1 MQWKP
6 MKEYQAPAYLAKAA
20 TLLAAT
26 TLLNGCGNLPVTP
39 VDPPQS
45 GTTATTEAMFEGAL
59 TTPQP
64 TTTEPVLDGDIII
77 PQETTTILE
86 GTFPVSQSTTTTTTE
101 PMLAR
106 ALTTP
111 QPTTT
116 TTTEP
121 MFEGALTTP
130 QPTTATTTAAPEQP

>member
-45 GTTATTEAMFEGAL
+45 STTTQTTIQQTTTAMSGAAAIPQETTISTPPVTTTTTEAMFEGAL

-64 TTTEPVLDGDIII
+64 TTLAGDIYH
-77 PQETTTILE
+77 TTGNDNHTGRNFPCITIHYNYDN
-86 GTFPVSQSTTTTTTE
+86 
-101 PMLAR
+101 
-106 ALTTP
+106 
-111 QPTTT
+111 
-116 TTTEP
+116 
-121 MFEGALTTP
+121 
-130 QPTTATTTAAPEQP
+130 

>member
-45 GTTATTEAMFEGAL
+45 STTTQTTIQQTTTAMSGAAAIPQETTISTPPVTTTTTEAMF
-59 TTPQP
+59 
-64 TTTEPVLDGDIII
+64 D
-77 PQETTTILE
+77 
-86 GTFPVSQSTTTTTTE
+86 
-101 PMLAR
+101 
-106 ALTTP
+106 
-111 QPTTT
+111 
-116 TTTEP
+116 
-121 MFEGALTTP
+121 
-130 QPTTATTTAAPEQP
+130 TATYDISRRHYHTTGNDNHTGRNFPCITIHYNYDN

>member
-45 GTTATTEAMFEGAL
+45 STTTQTTIQQTTTAMSGAAAIPQETTISTPPVTTTTTEAMFEGAL

-64 TTTEPVLDGDIII
+64 TNISRRHYHTTGNDNHTGRNFPCI
-77 PQETTTILE
+77 TIHYNYDN
-86 GTFPVSQSTTTTTTE
+86 
-101 PMLAR
+101 
-106 ALTTP
+106 
-111 QPTTT
+111 
-116 TTTEP
+116 
-121 MFEGALTTP
+121 
-130 QPTTATTTAAPEQP
+130 

>member
-1 MQWKP
+1 

-39 VDPPQS
+39 VDPPQPI
-45 GTTATTEAMFEGAL
+45 TTTTEPVLAGEITIPQETTISTPPVTTTTTEAMFEGAL

-64 TTTEPVLDGDIII
+64 TTTTTTEPVLAGEITI

-86 GTFPVSQSTTTTTTE
+86 GTFPVSQSTTTTTT
-101 PMLAR
+101 
-106 ALTTP
+106 
-111 QPTTT
+111 
-116 TTTEP
+116 
-121 MFEGALTTP
+121 
-130 QPTTATTTAAPEQP
+130 

>member
-45 GTTATTEAMFEGAL
+45 GTTATTA
-59 TTPQP
+59 Q
-64 TTTEPVLDGDIII
+64 TTTALSGAAAI
-77 PQETTTILE
+77 PQETTTILK

-101 PMLAR
+101 PI
-106 ALTTP
+106 
-111 QPTTT
+111 
-116 TTTEP
+116 
-121 MFEGALTTP
+121 FEGALTTP
-130 QPTTATTTAAPEQP
+130 QPTKP

>member
-6 MKEYQAPAYLAKAA
+6 MKEYKAPAYLAKAA

-39 VDPPQS
+39 VDPPQP
-45 GTTATTEAMFEGAL
+45 GTTATTAQTTTAMSGAAAIPQETTISTPPVTTTTTEAMFEGAL

-77 PQETTTILE
+77 PQETTTIL
-86 GTFPVSQSTTTTTTE
+86 GRNFPCITIHYNYDN
-101 PMLAR
+101 
-106 ALTTP
+106 
-111 QPTTT
+111 
-116 TTTEP
+116 
-121 MFEGALTTP
+121 
-130 QPTTATTTAAPEQP
+130 

>member
-45 GTTATTEAMFEGAL
+45 STTTQTTIQQTTTAMSGAAA
-59 TTPQP
+59 
-64 TTTEPVLDGDIII
+64 I
-77 PQETTTILE
+77 PQETTI
-86 GTFPVSQSTTTTTTE
+86 S
-101 PMLAR
+101 
-106 ALTTP
+106 TP

-116 TTTEP
+116 TTT
-121 MFEGALTTP
+121 
-130 QPTTATTTAAPEQP
+130 AAPEQP

>member
-45 GTTATTEAMFEGAL
+45 STTTQTTIQQTTTAMSGAAAIPQETTISTPPVTTTTTEAMFEGAL

-64 TTTEPVLDGDIII
+64 TTLAGDIII
-77 PQETTTILE
+77 PQETTTNT
-86 GTFPVSQSTTTTTTE
+86 GRNFPCITIHYNYDN
-101 PMLAR
+101 
-106 ALTTP
+106 
-111 QPTTT
+111 
-116 TTTEP
+116 
-121 MFEGALTTP
+121 
-130 QPTTATTTAAPEQP
+130 

>member
-45 GTTATTEAMFEGAL
+45 STTTQTTIQQTTTAMSGAAAIPQETTISTPPVTTTTTEAMFEGAL

-64 TTTEPVLDGDIII
+64 TT
-77 PQETTTILE
+77 
-86 GTFPVSQSTTTTTTE
+86 
-101 PMLAR
+101 LAR
-106 ALTTP
+106 CS
-111 QPTTT
+111 
-116 TTTEP
+116 
-121 MFEGALTTP
+121 
-130 QPTTATTTAAPEQP
+130 APEMSP

>member
-45 GTTATTEAMFEGAL
+45 STTAMSGAAAIPQETTISTPPVTTTTTEAMFEGAL

-64 TTTEPVLDGDIII
+64 TTLDGDIII

-86 GTFPVSQSTTTTTTE
+86 GTFPVSQIHYNYDN
-101 PMLAR
+101 
-106 ALTTP
+106 
-111 QPTTT
+111 
-116 TTTEP
+116 
-121 MFEGALTTP
+121 
-130 QPTTATTTAAPEQP
+130 

>member
-45 GTTATTEAMFEGAL
+45 STTTQTTIQQTTTAMSGAAAIPQETTISTPPVTTTTTEAMFEGAL

-64 TTTEPVLDGDIII
+64 TTLAGDIINDNHTGRNFPCI
-77 PQETTTILE
+77 TIHYNYDN
-86 GTFPVSQSTTTTTTE
+86 
-101 PMLAR
+101 
-106 ALTTP
+106 
-111 QPTTT
+111 
-116 TTTEP
+116 
-121 MFEGALTTP
+121 
-130 QPTTATTTAAPEQP
+130 

>member
-45 GTTATTEAMFEGAL
+45 STTTQTTIQQTTTAMSGAAAIPQETTISTPPVTTTTTEAMFEGAL

-64 TTTEPVLDGDIII
+64 TTLAGDIII
-77 PQETTTILE
+77 TTGNDNHTGRNFPCITIHYNYDN
-86 GTFPVSQSTTTTTTE
+86 
-101 PMLAR
+101 
-106 ALTTP
+106 
-111 QPTTT
+111 
-116 TTTEP
+116 
-121 MFEGALTTP
+121 
-130 QPTTATTTAAPEQP
+130 